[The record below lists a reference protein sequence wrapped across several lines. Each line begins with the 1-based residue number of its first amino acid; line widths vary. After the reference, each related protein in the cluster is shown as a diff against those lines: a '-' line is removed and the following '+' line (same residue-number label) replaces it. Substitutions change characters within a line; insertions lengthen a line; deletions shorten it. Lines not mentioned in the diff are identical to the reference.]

1 MVTCSK
7 DQFPTQLP
15 ESKAYQWNPP
25 PKKKNHKK
33 TIFSFSNAIKHLR
46 KPCNMREK
54 QTFKNSYFISPS
66 FIEIIDM
73 KKFHTKNE

>member
-25 PKKKNHKK
+25 PKKKPQKNYIL
-33 TIFSFSNAIKHLR
+33 IFK
-46 KPCNMREK
+46 CY
-54 QTFKNSYFISPS
+54 QTFKETMQHERETNF
-66 FIEIIDM
+66 
-73 KKFHTKNE
+73 

>member
-1 MVTCSK
+1 
-7 DQFPTQLP
+7 
-15 ESKAYQWNPP
+15 
-25 PKKKNHKK
+25 
-33 TIFSFSNAIKHLR
+33 
-46 KPCNMREK
+46 MREK